1 MVDGADCHQLS
12 TINHQQFMTPN
23 TIYDVCGIGNAIVD
37 VLSFT
42 EDTFLAEHGLA
53 KGGMM
58 LIDEAR
64 AEELY
69 GFMDESAAECSGGS
83 VANTVAAIASL
94 GGMPAF
100 IGKVKQDQLGEIFK
114 HDMRAIGVHFDTPP
128 SKSGKATARCLIF
141 VTPDAQ
147 RTMNT
152 YLGACSDVHVE
163 DIHEGMIA
171 HSQLLYIEGYLWDQP
186 HAKEAIRKGVAAA
199 KARNRK
205 VALTLSDTFCI
216 ERHRADFMD
225 LIKQIDILFAN
236 ENEIKSLF
244 ETDDFDVATNKAR
257 DLNII
262 VAITRSEK
270 GALIVLKD
278 GDLTAEAAPIKDVVD
293 TTGAGDLF
301 AAGFL
306 FGYTQGRGLMG
317 CARLGNACAGHII
330 QQLGARSMKPLKE
343 VVKGI

>member
-1 MVDGADCHQLS
+1 
-12 TINHQQFMTPN
+12 MTS

-42 EDTFLAEHGLA
+42 DDPFLKEHELA

-64 AEELY
+64 AEHLY
-69 GFMDESAAECSGGS
+69 GFMDSSAECSGGS

-100 IGKVKQDQLGEIFK
+100 IGKVKQDQLGDIFK

-128 SKSGKATARCLIF
+128 SLSGAATARCLIF

-152 YLGACSDVHVE
+152 YLGACSDVRVE
-163 DIHEGMIA
+163 DIHEGIIA

-186 HAKEAIRKGVAAA
+186 HAKEAIRKAVAAA
-199 KARNRK
+199 KIKQRK

-225 LIKQIDILFAN
+225 LIKSVDILFAN

-244 ETDDFDVATNKAR
+244 ETNDFAAAKAKAKG
-257 DLNII
+257 LCPI

-270 GALIVLKD
+270 GAVLVLPD
-278 GDLTAEAAPIKDVVD
+278 AEMEVEAQPIKEVVD

-317 CARLGNACAGHII
+317 SARLGNACAGHII
-330 QQLGARSMKPLKE
+330 QQLGARSVKPLKDI
-343 VVKGI
+343 VKGI

>member
-1 MVDGADCHQLS
+1 
-12 TINHQQFMTPN
+12 MTT

-42 EDTFLAEHGLA
+42 EDAFLNEHNLA

-69 GFMDESAAECSGGS
+69 TYMESAAECSGGS

-94 GGMPAF
+94 GGMPSF

-114 HDMRAIGVHFDTPP
+114 HDLRAIGVHFDTPP
-128 SKSGKATARCLIF
+128 ATSGAATARCLIF

-152 YLGACSDVHVE
+152 YLGACSDVRVE

-171 HSQLLYIEGYLWDQP
+171 HSQMLYIEGYLWDQP
-186 HAKEAIRKGVAAA
+186 HAKEAIRKAVAAA

-216 ERHRADFMD
+216 ERHRDDFMA
-225 LIKQIDILFAN
+225 LITGGVDILFAN

-244 ETDDFDVATNKAR
+244 ETDDFATAKGKAKG
-257 DLNII
+257 LCSI

-270 GALIVLKD
+270 GAVVVLPD
-278 GDLTAEAAPIKDVVD
+278 AEMEVEAAAVKEVVD

-306 FGYTQGRGLMG
+306 FGYTQGRGLMA
-317 CARLGNACAGHII
+317 CARLGNACAAHII